1 MKKYKFILSI
11 TTILTLSII
20 LISCSGNNQKND
32 AGEDTNDEKVNI
44 IHSLGTTQVNK
55 NPQRVVVLD
64 FSALENLDYLGIKPV
79 AVPKTGLPGHLS
91 KYNDPSIVDVGS
103 ITEVNLEKINEVQPD
118 LIIMGQRLLEFY
130 DQLSVIAP
138 VIYPAPVD
146 AGNFVESFEKNLD
159 DMALLFGKKNEADE
173 AKAEIRYK
181 IEATKSITANS
192 DEKALILLHN
202 RGRFSAYGSGSR
214 FGIVHDVF
222 GVSEAAEGLSVHRH
236 GNPVSSEYIQKVN
249 PDIIF
254 IIDRSRVVDNSITN
268 KQEIENPLIKETNA
282 AKNDKI
288 YYLNP
293 EIWYLAGGGIIS
305 VNEMIEE
312 VTNAL
317 DK

>member
-1 MKKYKFILSI
+1 MKKNKIILSI
-11 TTILTLSII
+11 APLLFFSFV

-32 AGEDTNDEKVNI
+32 GSEVTNDEKVSI
-44 IHSLGTTQVNK
+44 IHSLGTAEVNK

-64 FSALENLDYLGIKPV
+64 FSALENLDYLGIKPI
-79 AVPKTGLPGHLS
+79 AVPKTSLPAHLS
-91 KYNDPSIVDVGS
+91 KYSDPSIVDVGS
-103 ITEVNLEKINEVQPD
+103 ITEVNLEKINEAQPD

-138 VIYPAPVD
+138 VLYPAPVD
-146 AGNFVESFEKNLD
+146 AGNFVEAFEKNLD
-159 DMALLFGKKNEADE
+159 DLALLFDKKEEIDE
-173 AKAEIRYK
+173 AKAEIRSK
-181 IEATKSITANS
+181 IEEMKSITAAS

-214 FGIVHDVF
+214 FGIVHDVL

-236 GNPVSSEYIQKVN
+236 GNPVSSEFIQKVN

-254 IIDRSRVVDNSITN
+254 IIDRSRVVDNSVTN

-293 EIWYLAGGGIIS
+293 EIWYMAGGGIAS
-305 VNEMIEE
+305 VHEMIQE
-312 VTNAL
+312 VTDAL